1 MNSLAMIK
9 VQKYLSPRPLW
20 ERPRIKVGERGENFE
35 DEELLD
41 DEK

>member
-1 MNSLAMIK
+1 MNNLAMIK
-9 VQKYLSPRPLW
+9 VQKFLPLRPLW
-20 ERPRIKVGERGENFE
+20 ERPRIKVGERGEDFE

>member
-9 VQKYLSPRPLW
+9 VQKNLLPRPLW
-20 ERPRIKVGERGENFE
+20 ERGEDFE

-41 DEK
+41 DEV